1 VETAMQMAMN
11 NACHQRPAPSR
22 ASRFCASLQVLF
34 LSVFLATNT
43 VAGDS
48 TASKADVERGVR
60 TPKIDFIGNRALSSE
75 KLMEVLLSRKGSWL
89 TTRKG
94 SWLTESGSL
103 NPDALYEV
111 TDDLTAFYYSNG
123 FLDVQVDRPQIIS
136 IDRAM
141 IGIDE
146 GPLYRLGSIAIGGRL
161 RFSRRDVESQ
171 LTIKSG
177 QPFLGQTLQ
186 NDVLA
191 LADFYSDRGFAF
203 VNVDPRTR
211 MDSRRHLIDVKFFI
225 KPGDEIRIDRI
236 TISGNT
242 TTPVEVIRAAL
253 LVHEHELYSAR
264 ALRESN
270 ARLNKLGLG
279 TQITTQPST
288 KPDKIN
294 LKVTIA
300 EKSRV

>member
-1 VETAMQMAMN
+1 MQMAMN

-22 ASRFCASLQVLF
+22 ASRFCASLQFLF

-60 TPKIDFIGNRALSSE
+60 TPKIDFIGNKAFSSE
-75 KLMEVLLSRKGSWL
+75 KLMEILLSRKGRWL
-89 TTRKG
+89 TSRKG
-94 SWLTESGSL
+94 YWLTESGSL
-103 NPDALYEV
+103 NPNALYEA
-111 TDDLTAFYYSNG
+111 TDYLTAFYYNNG
-123 FLDVQVDRPQIIS
+123 FLEVQVDQPQMTS
-136 IDRAM
+136 VDRAM

-146 GPLYRLGSIAIGGRL
+146 GPLYRFGSIAIEGQLRL
-161 RFSRRDVESQ
+161 SRRDVESQ

-211 MDSRRHLIDVKFFI
+211 MDSGRHLIDVKFFI

-236 TISGNT
+236 TISGDT
-242 TTPVEVIRAAL
+242 TTPVEVIRAAML
-253 LVHEHELYSAR
+253 IHEHELYSAR

-270 ARLNKLGLG
+270 ARLNELGLG
-279 TQITTQPST
+279 TQITTQPSS

-294 LKVTIA
+294 VKVTIV

>member
-1 VETAMQMAMN
+1 
-11 NACHQRPAPSR
+11 
-22 ASRFCASLQVLF
+22 
-34 LSVFLATNT
+34 
-43 VAGDS
+43 
-48 TASKADVERGVR
+48 
-60 TPKIDFIGNRALSSE
+60 
-75 KLMEVLLSRKGSWL
+75 
-89 TTRKG
+89 
-94 SWLTESGSL
+94 
-103 NPDALYEV
+103 
-111 TDDLTAFYYSNG
+111 
-123 FLDVQVDRPQIIS
+123 
-136 IDRAM
+136 M

-146 GPLYRLGSIAIGGRL
+146 GPLYRFGSIAIEGQL
-161 RFSRRDVESQ
+161 RISRRDVESQ

-191 LADFYSDRGFAF
+191 LADLYSDRGFAF
-203 VNVDPRTR
+203 VNVDPRMK

-253 LVHEHELYSAR
+253 LVHEDELYSAR

-279 TQITTQPST
+279 TRITTQPST

-294 LKVTIA
+294 LKVTIV

>member
-1 VETAMQMAMN
+1 MKMATN
-11 NACHQRPAPSR
+11 NARHQRPAPSR
-22 ASRFCASLQVLF
+22 ASRFCASLRLLF
-34 LSVFLATNT
+34 LFVLSTTNA

-48 TASKADVERGVR
+48 TGGKRDVERGVR
-60 TPKIDFIGNRALSSE
+60 TPKIDFIGNKAFSSE
-75 KLMEVLLSRKGSWL
+75 KLMEVLLSKKGRWF
-89 TTRKG
+89 
-94 SWLTESGSL
+94 TESGSL
-103 NPDALYEV
+103 NPNAFYEAS
-111 TDDLTAFYYSNG
+111 DYLTAFYYNNG
-123 FLDVQVDRPQIIS
+123 FLNVQVDQPQIIS

-146 GPLYRLGSIAIGGRL
+146 GPLSRVGSIAIEGQLRL
-161 RFSRRDVESQ
+161 SRRDVESQ
-171 LTIKSG
+171 LTIKTG
-177 QPFLGQTLQ
+177 QPFVGQTLQ
-186 NDVLA
+186 NDVIA
-191 LADFYSDRGFAF
+191 LADFYSDRGFAY
-203 VNVDPRTR
+203 VNVDPRTK

-236 TISGNT
+236 TISGTT

-253 LVHEHELYSAR
+253 LVHEDELYSAR

-279 TQITTQPST
+279 TRITTQPST

-294 LKVTIA
+294 LKVTIV

>member
-1 VETAMQMAMN
+1 MRMAMN

-22 ASRFCASLQVLF
+22 ASRFCASLQFLF

-60 TPKIDFIGNRALSSE
+60 TPKIDFIGNRAFSSE

-94 SWLTESGSL
+94 CWLTESGSL
-103 NPDALYEV
+103 NPNALYEV

-146 GPLYRLGSIAIGGRL
+146 GPLYRFGSIAIEGQL

-177 QPFLGQTLQ
+177 QPFLGQTVQ
-186 NDVLA
+186 NDAVA

-211 MDSRRHLIDVKFFI
+211 MDSSRHLVDLKFFI

-294 LKVTIA
+294 LKVTIV
-300 EKSRV
+300 EKSTV

>member
-1 VETAMQMAMN
+1 MQMAIN

-22 ASRFCASLQVLF
+22 ASRFCASLQFLF

-60 TPKIDFIGNRALSSE
+60 TPKIDFIGNKAFSSE

-94 SWLTESGSL
+94 CWLTESGSL
-103 NPDALYEV
+103 NPNALYEV

-123 FLDVQVDRPQIIS
+123 FLDVQVDKPQIIS

-146 GPLYRLGSIAIGGRL
+146 GPLYRFGSIAIEGQL
-161 RFSRRDVESQ
+161 RISRRDVESQ

-191 LADFYSDRGFAF
+191 LADLYSDRGFAF
-203 VNVDPRTR
+203 VNVDPRTK

-253 LVHEHELYSAR
+253 LVHEDELYSAR

-279 TQITTQPST
+279 TRITTQPST

-294 LKVTIA
+294 LKVTIV

>member
-1 VETAMQMAMN
+1 MQMAIN

-22 ASRFCASLQVLF
+22 ASRFCASLQFLF

-60 TPKIDFIGNRALSSE
+60 TPKIDFIGNKAFSSE

-94 SWLTESGSL
+94 CWLTESGSL
-103 NPDALYEV
+103 NPNALYEV

-123 FLDVQVDRPQIIS
+123 FLDVQVDEPQILS
-136 IDRAM
+136 NDRAM

-146 GPLYRLGSIAIGGRL
+146 GPLYRFGSIAIEGQL
-161 RFSRRDVESQ
+161 RISRRDVESQ

-177 QPFLGQTLQ
+177 QPFLGQTVQ

-191 LADFYSDRGFAF
+191 LANFYSDRGFAF
-203 VNVDPRTR
+203 VNVDPRTK

-225 KPGDEIRIDRI
+225 KTGDEIRIDRI

-253 LVHEHELYSAR
+253 LVHEDELYSAR

-279 TQITTQPST
+279 TRITTQPST

-294 LKVTIA
+294 LKVTIV

>member
-1 VETAMQMAMN
+1 MQMAMN
-11 NACHQRPAPSR
+11 KACHQRPAPSR
-22 ASRFCASLQVLF
+22 VSRFCASLLFLF
-34 LSVFLATNT
+34 LSVFLTTHA

-48 TASKADVERGVR
+48 TGGKRDVERGVR
-60 TPKIDFIGNRALSSE
+60 TPKIDFIGNKAFSSE
-75 KLMEVLLSRKGSWL
+75 KLMEVLLSRKARSF
-89 TTRKG
+89 
-94 SWLTESGSL
+94 TESGSL
-103 NPDALYEV
+103 KPNAHAHYEA
-111 TDDLTAFYYSNG
+111 TDYLEAFYYSNG
-123 FLDVQVDRPQIIS
+123 FLDVQVDEPQITS

-146 GPLYRLGSIAIGGRL
+146 GPLYRFGSIAIEGQL
-161 RFSRRDVESQ
+161 RFSQRDVESQ

-211 MDSRRHLIDVKFFI
+211 MDSRRHLIDVKLFI
-225 KPGDEIRIDRI
+225 MPGDEIRIDQI

-253 LVHEHELYSAR
+253 LIHEHELYSTR
-264 ALRESN
+264 ALHESN
-270 ARLNKLGLG
+270 DRLNKLGLG
-279 TQITTQPST
+279 TQITTEPST

-294 LKVTIA
+294 LKVTIV